1 MFKIKQ
7 MLILLASFCYL
18 VESVSYH
25 SWKKDGDFKGDDICG
40 YTKNGITYVKPCE
53 EGKYCKSTNF
63 DTYLCTDI
71 SNQTQLK
78 SYGDTCNS
86 DFECEDGLLCKSKCL
101 IDPTLSTDCV
111 SGKEAYR
118 SKSGWDCVETKYK
131 DYCYYKDLT
140 LTDTAGTNW
149 VGTTKLGYS
158 KDPFKVCGKM
168 NVKKKN
174 IPNEGDV
181 YEVESIEKS
190 YIGSVKDDEFVYDEK
205 ACESGYALYFY
216 GDGKLNDP
224 CSDSYSNHYMFKK
237 CVTPKKIDE
246 SSRVITYG
254 DDLVYNVNQDKLR
267 GRKTITDDSL
277 SFYYSSISNNYN
289 LCPEN
294 LLKKLEFFK
303 RYTQVFTKEKQDEC
317 AKNKYYDEQYTC
329 KDDELRKWYG
339 AYSNPEVYIL
349 YYDEEGDNN
358 DVIKFLLQNQYQS
371 YQSSIFLSIK
381 YMIYLLFL
389 LSL

>member
-1 MFKIKQ
+1 MLKIKQ
-7 MLILLASFCYL
+7 MLLLLVSFFYL
-18 VESVSYH
+18 VESTAYH

-53 EGKYCKSTNF
+53 EGKYCKSTSYS
-63 DTYLCTDI
+63 TYICTDI

-78 SYGDTCNS
+78 SYGETCNS
-86 DFECEDGLLCKSKCL
+86 DFECEDGLFCKSKCL
-101 IDPTLSTDCV
+101 IYPFSSTDCG
-111 SGKEAYR
+111 SGYEAYR
-118 SKSGWDCVETKYK
+118 LESRWDCVETKYK

-140 LTDTAGTNW
+140 LTNTAGTSW
-149 VGTTKLGYS
+149 DGTIKLRYS

-174 IPNEGDV
+174 IPNEGDI

-190 YIGSVKDDEFVYDEK
+190 YIGSVKDGEFVFDEK

-216 GDGKLNDP
+216 GDGNLNDP
-224 CSDSYSNHYMFKK
+224 CSYSSSNHYMFKK

-246 SSRVITYG
+246 SSCVITYG
-254 DDLVYNVNQDKLR
+254 DDLIYNIYQDQIR
-267 GRKTITDDSL
+267 GQNTIVDDG
-277 SFYYSSISNNYN
+277 SFTYSNIRNGN
-289 LCPEN
+289 LCSSN

-303 RYTQVFTKEKQDEC
+303 QYTQVFTKEKQDEC
-317 AKNKYYDEQYTC
+317 AKNKYYDEPYTC
-329 KDDELRKWYG
+329 KDDELRKWYY
-339 AYSNPEVYIL
+339 AYLNPEDFIL

-358 DVIKFLLQNQYQS
+358 DVIKFLIQTKYQS